1 MRSVRLIP
9 STCAIP
15 LDPSFMLVVR
25 TWCHVFELSKITGT
39 VLDMKSRSYRESIAQ
54 ELAAHLKRKLLTSL
68 NKKMHMFVDTAKNS
82 KQKKCTFYNQ
92 IFWQFLKC
100 LMFPNSVYVLDIK
113 HYLIYFEAMIQ
124 HHKNPKDDILA

>member
-1 MRSVRLIP
+1 
-9 STCAIP
+9 
-15 LDPSFMLVVR
+15 MLVVR

-82 KQKKCTFYNQ
+82 KQK
-92 IFWQFLKC
+92 
-100 LMFPNSVYVLDIK
+100 NSVHSIIK
-113 HYLIYFEAMIQ
+113 YFD
-124 HHKNPKDDILA
+124 NF